1 VDPDPDSANC
11 LDPDEDERNLS
22 TLFVV
27 GVERLVLLV
36 QHEQHLLHQ
45 LKHLLPI

>member
-1 VDPDPDSANC
+1 VDPDSANC
-11 LDPDEDERNLS
+11 LDPDKDEVNLS

-27 GVERLVLLV
+27 GMESLVLLV

-45 LKHLLPI
+45 LKHLLHI